1 MPDSQTNPILP
12 SDLAAL
18 LRRVRA
24 RTLALV
30 APLSVEDMAVQS
42 MPDASPVKWHLAHTT
57 WFFERFIL
65 IPHGG
70 AAPFNSGWDS
80 LFNSYYETLGPRYPR
95 PARGLLTRPA
105 LDAVLEW
112 RAHVDQAL
120 ERLLQAEPAPELA
133 SLILLGLNHE
143 QQHQELIQTDVK
155 HLQAQN
161 PLRLPA
167 TTRPRGAIP
176 PLGWIDH
183 PGGLMEIGHRGPGFA
198 FDIEGPRHHVWLSPF
213 QLADR
218 PVCNGEWLR
227 FMADGGYASP
237 RHWLS
242 DGWAAVQRESWEA
255 PLYWYHGEDGRWWHF
270 TLEGCRPVDPAEP
283 VCHLSHYEADAYARW
298 AGLRLPTEMEWE
310 AAMAAHFNPGT
321 PGQEEGEG
329 GIARHPAPI
338 SGRETGRAVWEW
350 TASAYLPYPGYRP
363 AAGAVGEYNGKF
375 MSGQM
380 VLRGASVATPPGHS
394 RASYRN
400 FFPAA
405 ARWQFSGLR
414 LARHNC

>member
-1 MPDSQTNPILP
+1 MPDSQTNTILP
-12 SDLAAL
+12 LPDLAAL
-18 LRRVRA
+18 LRHVRA

-70 AAPFNSGWDS
+70 AAPFHPGWDY
-80 LFNSYYETLGPRYPR
+80 LFNSYYEALGPRHPR

-105 LDAVLEW
+105 LQAVLEW
-112 RAHVDQAL
+112 RAQVDQAL

-143 QQHQELIQTDVK
+143 QQHQELILTDVK
-155 HLQAQN
+155 HLLSQN
-161 PLRLPA
+161 PLREPA
-167 TTRPRGAIP
+167 APRPRGATP
-176 PLGWIDH
+176 ALGWISH
-183 PGGLMEIGHRGPGFA
+183 PGGLMEIGHRGPFFA
-198 FDIEGPRHHVWLSPF
+198 FDVEGPRHHVWLAPF

-242 DGWAAVQRESWEA
+242 DGWATVQREGWEA

-270 TLEGCRPVDPAEP
+270 TLEGCRAVDPAEP
-283 VCHLSHYEADAYARW
+283 VCHISHYEADAYASW

-310 AAMAAHFNPGT
+310 AAMTAHFNPGT
-321 PGQEEGEG
+321 AAGEAE
-329 GIARHPAPI
+329 IARHPAALA
-338 SGRETGRAVWEW
+338 GRETGRAVWEW

-363 AAGAVGEYNGKF
+363 AAGAIGEYNGKF

-380 VLRGASVATPPGHS
+380 VLRGASIATPPGHS

-414 LARHNC
+414 LARSAS